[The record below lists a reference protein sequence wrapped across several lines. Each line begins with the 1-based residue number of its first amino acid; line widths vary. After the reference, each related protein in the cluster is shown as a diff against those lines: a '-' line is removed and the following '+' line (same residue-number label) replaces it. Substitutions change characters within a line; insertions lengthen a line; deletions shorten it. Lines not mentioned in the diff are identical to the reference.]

1 MQDTIELKE
10 FFFIIRKRKKIIITT
25 TLVCSILSAI
35 LSFFVIKPTYEA
47 NTTLIV
53 NQNISKNTYDITGD
67 DINVTQQL
75 AVTYGEIIKSRDVL
89 DSVID
94 ELKLPIDYSQI
105 KELIT
110 VSTIEN
116 TQIISINVQHK
127 DPKIA
132 RDIANSIPSTFR
144 KTLKR
149 ISYASSVEV
158 IDHAV
163 IPIDPIKP
171 NKILNIVI
179 ATLLGVMISIF
190 GVFLREHLNIK
201 LKTPEEVEDILGL
214 PVIGVIPFNEDIK

>member
-1 MQDTIELKE
+1 MQDTVELKE

-25 TLVCSILSAI
+25 TLVCLILST
-35 LSFFVIKPTYEA
+35 LFSFFAIKPTYEA

-53 NQNISKNTYDITGD
+53 NQNISENSLNITGD
-67 DINVTQQL
+67 DINVSQQL
-75 AVTYGEIIKSRDVL
+75 AVTYGEIIKSRSVL
-89 DSVID
+89 DSVIN
-94 ELKLPIDYSQI
+94 ELQLSMDYSQI

-132 RDIANSIPSTFR
+132 RDIANSIPNLFK
-144 KTLKR
+144 KTLVD
-149 ISYASSVEV
+149 ITNVNGVEV
-158 IDHAV
+158 IDRA
-163 IPIDPIKP
+163 ILPSNPIKP

-179 ATLLGVMISIF
+179 ATLLGIMISTF
-190 GVFLREHLNIK
+190 GVFLREYLNIK
-201 LKTPEEVEDILGL
+201 LKTPEDVEDILGL